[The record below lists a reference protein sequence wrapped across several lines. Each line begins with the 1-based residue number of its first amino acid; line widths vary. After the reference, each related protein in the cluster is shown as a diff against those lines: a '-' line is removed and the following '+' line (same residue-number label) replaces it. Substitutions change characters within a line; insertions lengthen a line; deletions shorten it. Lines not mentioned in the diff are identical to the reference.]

1 MLLVRMLPF
10 VTAALAACNGHDK
23 LCDRK
28 YSEITF
34 IGTHNSAF
42 VGETPVHN
50 QYKSVTEQLDM
61 GVRFLQAQTQDKDGE
76 IQMCHTHCWELD
88 EGPLEDYLQDISD
101 WMGKNKDEVV
111 TLLLT
116 NIDGLSVEKFD
127 DAFESAGLKGLVFH
141 PKKKLALDEW
151 PTLKALI
158 NDEARLIVFMDYH
171 MDQSKVDYIISEF
184 DYFWETSYG
193 VTDDSFPSCDVDR
206 PENGD
211 PTKLMGIMNHMLNHD
226 ILGIVVPNQI
236 DAAKTNSAESIQ
248 KQIDLCE
255 GNWGR
260 RPNVVLL
267 DWVNVGDA
275 MEVQV
280 SLNGL

>member
-1 MLLVRMLPF
+1 MTAYALV
-10 VTAALAACNGHDK
+10 
-23 LCDRK
+23 
-28 YSEITF
+28 
-34 IGTHNSAF
+34 
-42 VGETPVHN
+42 
-50 QYKSVTEQLDM
+50 
-61 GVRFLQAQTQDKDGE
+61 
-76 IQMCHTHCWELD
+76 HCA
-88 EGPLEDYLQDISD
+88 
-101 WMGKNKDEVV
+101 N
-111 TLLLT
+111 
-116 NIDGLSVEKFD
+116 LSQ
-127 DAFESAGLKGLVFH
+127 
-141 PKKKLALDEW
+141 
-151 PTLKALI
+151 
-158 NDEARLIVFMDYH
+158 DYH

-260 RPNVVLL
+260 RPNVVL
-267 DWVNVGDA
+267 
-275 MEVQV
+275 V
-280 SLNGL
+280 SWPTKL

>member
-1 MLLVRMLPF
+1 MIDALTSSHVRFSTHLALQIPFIMSLLRILPF
-10 VTAALAACNGHDK
+10 VVAALAACNGHDK

-28 YSEITF
+28 YSDITF

-76 IQMCHTHCWELD
+76 IRMCHTHCWELD
-88 EGPLEDYLQDISD
+88 EGPLKYYLQEVSD

-127 DAFESAGLKGLVFH
+127 DAFESTELKDLVFH

-151 PTLKALI
+151 PTLQTLI
-158 NDEARLIVFMDYH
+158 NDGTRLIVFMG
-171 MDQSKVDYIISEF
+171 
-184 DYFWETSYG
+184 TLL
-193 VTDDSFPSCDVDR
+193 TDGECSC
-206 PENGD
+206 
-211 PTKLMGIMNHMLNHD
+211 
-226 ILGIVVPNQI
+226 
-236 DAAKTNSAESIQ
+236 
-248 KQIDLCE
+248 
-255 GNWGR
+255 
-260 RPNVVLL
+260 
-267 DWVNVGDA
+267 
-275 MEVQV
+275 
-280 SLNGL
+280 SLR